1 MNTNTL
7 MDTNSDVDFQGSA
20 IKKLIEIHRLFMTVE
35 RILEVQ
41 NFDFELQPLYDANRV
56 SDNQKTLLAG
66 RYL

>member
-1 MNTNTL
+1 